1 MENKN
6 IGLKP
11 IPKVGEFYH
20 FFDDGKTSPS
30 RHYICK
36 CERVVTSEEAK
47 SIMVTVPDYECTQ
60 DNPIY
65 NLVSLYDHW
74 HDDEMP
80 NHDWLYE
87 TETDYFVECSCPV
100 YDDNNL
106 WFVRTKNDGGWF
118 SMDIQSWWQGGRLD
132 VDGKIFENII
142 QEVKEHPQWYDV
154 DRAIKAYNETTYEK
168 K

>member
-6 IGLKP
+6 IEIKP
-11 IPKVGEFYH
+11 TPKVGEFYH

-154 DRAIKAYNETTYEK
+154 DRTIKAYNETTYEK

>member
-1 MENKN
+1 
-6 IGLKP
+6 
-11 IPKVGEFYH
+11 
-20 FFDDGKTSPS
+20 
-30 RHYICK
+30 
-36 CERVVTSEEAK
+36 
-47 SIMVTVPDYECTQ
+47 MVTVPDDECTQ

-74 HDDEMP
+74 HNDEMP